1 MNYFKI
7 ASLQK
12 DDVRKITGMIPA
24 YAWLVDDKV
33 KGVDSLLK
41 TNQEDFEEH
50 FEITLGEFQT
60 LISSGKIDQVVLDA
74 NIKEFCTDI
83 SLDKQMMALKNMKVI
98 EDII

>member
-41 TNQEDFEEH
+41 TNEEDFEEH
-50 FEITLGEFQT
+50 FERSLGEFQT
-60 LISSGKIDQVVLDA
+60 LISTGKIDRVVLDA
-74 NIKEFCTDI
+74 NIKEFCSDI
-83 SLDKQMMALKNMKVI
+83 CFDKQMMALKNMKVI
-98 EDII
+98 EGII